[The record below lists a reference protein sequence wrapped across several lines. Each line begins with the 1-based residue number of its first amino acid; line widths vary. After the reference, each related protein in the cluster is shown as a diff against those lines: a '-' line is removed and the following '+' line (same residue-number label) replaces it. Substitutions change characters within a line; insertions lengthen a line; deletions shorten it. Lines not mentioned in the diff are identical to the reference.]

1 MHLSTVMKLATFS
14 VKGEPHFGSVTDRGI
29 VDFTQASTV
38 MKDEKVPRSF
48 AEALIGWDNALGRL
62 MNFERHVL
70 SRPDIDNFFRQVS
83 RVKFLPPVE
92 APSKIL
98 CVFVNYRSHGKEVG
112 SAPSEPYFF
121 FKHSNCIVGDGDD
134 VLVPKFSNKAD
145 HEVELG
151 VIIGRKGKDIQPKEA
166 YDYVA
171 GYTVINDIS
180 FRDGMRRGVEG
191 TVVGRN
197 LYKGK
202 VADTSLPMG
211 PYVVTRDEIPNPYPL
226 RLMLKVNGEVRQ
238 DGTTDDMIFRIPDQ
252 IANASEDNTLLPGD
266 VIATGTC
273 SGVALYTGKYLQDGD
288 QVEAE
293 VEKVGILRNRI
304 RMQRA

>member
-1 MHLSTVMKLATFS
+1 MKLATFS
-14 VKGEPHFGSVTDRGI
+14 VKGEPHFGSVTDRGV
-29 VDFTQASTV
+29 VDFTQALTV
-38 MKDEKVPRSF
+38 VKDEKVPRSL
-48 AEALIGWDNALGRL
+48 AEALGGWEDALGRL
-62 MNFERHVL
+62 VSFERRVL
-70 SRPDIDNFFRQVS
+70 ARPDIDNFLRDVS
-83 RVKFLPPVE
+83 RVKFLPPVR

-98 CVFVNYRSHGKEVG
+98 CIFVNYRSHGKEVG

-121 FKHSNCIVGDGDD
+121 FKHSNCIVGDGDE
-134 VLVPKFSNKAD
+134 VLVPKFSTKAD

-202 VADTSLPMG
+202 VADTALPMG
-211 PYVVTRDEIPNPYPL
+211 PYLVTRDEIPNPYPL
-226 RLMLKVNGEVRQ
+226 KLTLKVNGEVRQ
-238 DGTTDDMIFRIPDQ
+238 DGTTDDMIFRIPEQ
-252 IANASEDNTLLPGD
+252 IASASEDNTLLPGD

-293 VEKVGILRNRI
+293 VEKVGILGNRI
-304 RMQRA
+304 RMQRTPA

>member
-1 MHLSTVMKLATFS
+1 MKLVNFVVDRSVRLGAVVSGQVLDITDAT
-14 VKGEPHFGSVTDRGI
+14 GSVSDGLP
-29 VDFTQASTV
+29 SSL
-38 MKDEKVPRSF
+38 E
-48 AEALIGWDNALGRL
+48 EALGYWDRAVG
-62 MNFERHVL
+62 
-70 SRPDIDNFFRQVS
+70 DIQKSLNLIMSDKSTLQKLARKMKEV
-83 RVKFLPPVE
+83 RFLPPVRT
-92 APSKIL
+92 PGKIL

-121 FKHSNCIVGDGDD
+121 FKHSGCIVGDGDD
-134 VLVPKFSNKAD
+134 VFAPKFSTKVD

-151 VIIGRKGKDIQPKEA
+151 VIIGKKGKDIEQKDA

-171 GYTVINDIS
+171 GYTVVNDIS
-180 FRDGMRRGVEG
+180 FRDGMKRGVEG

-211 PYVVTRDEIPNPYPL
+211 PFLVTRDEVPDPYPL
-226 RLMLKVNGEVRQ
+226 GLSLKVNGEVRQ
-238 DGTTDDMIFRIPDQ
+238 EGTTDDMIFRVPDL
-252 IANASEDNTLLPGD
+252 IACASEGNTLLPGD

-288 QVEAE
+288 LVEAE
-293 VEKVGILRNRI
+293 VEKVGVLKNKI
-304 RMQRA
+304 RMQSRGA